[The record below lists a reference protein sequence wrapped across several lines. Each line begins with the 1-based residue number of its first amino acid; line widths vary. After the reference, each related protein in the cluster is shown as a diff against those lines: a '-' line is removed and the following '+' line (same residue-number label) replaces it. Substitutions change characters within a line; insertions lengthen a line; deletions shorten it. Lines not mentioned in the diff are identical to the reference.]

1 MDRSLTIGA
10 TGGTFSAIAL
20 RLLADITGAPPNLP
34 FPVDC
39 PLCPEVPWL
48 NFSYRLDFVSLLLG
62 IFIGLSVG
70 PFLDFCYIVRQSWRL
85 WVRERLE
92 SLAGEPRENTGLYEF
107 LQYLYCCFDFPGRA
121 VTS

>member
-20 RLLADITGAPPNLP
+20 RLLADLTGAPPNLP
-34 FPVDC
+34 FPIDC

-48 NFSYRLDFVSLLLG
+48 NFTFRLDLISLLLG
-62 IFIGLSVG
+62 ICIGLSAG
-70 PFLDFCYIVRQSWRL
+70 PFLDFCYIVRQTWRL

-92 SLAGEPRENTGLYEF
+92 SLAR
-107 LQYLYCCFDFPGRA
+107 RA
-121 VTS
+121 QGKYRLV